1 MIDDATLARAA
12 NADEVLPLAPGDP
25 DPEAMAKLTTK
36 QQRFVEEYLVDYNAT
51 AAAGRAG
58 YKGDKRNLGIRGYK
72 LIRHPIIGP
81 EIRRRGAATADE
93 LGVSSEYLM
102 TKLRGVIDHV
112 TDEDKLK
119 PSSAARTIEL
129 ASKLRGDLVERQQ
142 SEVKVITVQINDVNM
157 EDLR

>member
-1 MIDDATLARAA
+1 MVDKRALARAE
-12 NADEVLPLAPGDP
+12 NAAEVMPLDPHDP
-25 DPEAMAKLTTK
+25 DPAAMAKLTPK

-102 TKLRGVIDHV
+102 TKLRGVIEH
-112 TDEDKLK
+112 
-119 PSSAARTIEL
+119 SSRI
-129 ASKLRGDLVERQQ
+129 S
-142 SEVKVITVQINDVNM
+142 I
-157 EDLR
+157 

>member
-1 MIDDATLARAA
+1 MVDKNTLARAA

-36 QQRFVEEYLVDYNAT
+36 QQAFVEQYLVDYNAT

-81 EIRRRGAATADE
+81 EIRRRVAATADE

-102 TKLRGVIDHV
+102 TKLRGVIEH
-112 TDEDKLK
+112 
-119 PSSAARTIEL
+119 SSRI
-129 ASKLRGDLVERQQ
+129 S
-142 SEVKVITVQINDVNM
+142 I
-157 EDLR
+157 